1 MSNDLTGI
9 GSVFDFLG
17 KAADKIWPN
26 ADEANKAKFAMFQ
39 AQQAGELAGLA
50 QEFELM
56 KSQIEANAVQAAS
69 PNVFVSGP
77 RPFIM
82 WVCGIALAYVALIE
96 PIARFV
102 ATVAFHY
109 AGSFPTIDTTL
120 TTQLLFALLGL
131 GGMRTAEKFKGVAS
145 K

>member
-1 MSNDLTGI
+1 MDITGI

-26 ADEANKAKFAMFQ
+26 ADEANKAKLAMLQ

-56 KSQIEANAVQAAS
+56 KSQIAANAVQAAS

-82 WVCGIALAYVALIE
+82 WVCGVALAYVTLLE
-96 PIARFV
+96 PTARFV
-102 ATVAFHY
+102 ATVAFQY
-109 AGSFPTIDTTL
+109 AGSFPVIDTTL

>member
-1 MSNDLTGI
+1 MDITGI

-39 AQQAGELAGLA
+39 AQQAGELKGLE
-50 QEFELM
+50 QDFELA
-56 KSQIEANAVQAAS
+56 KAQIAANAVEGAN
-69 PNVFVSGP
+69 PNLFVSGG

-82 WVCGIALAYVALIE
+82 WICGFAFGYATIGE

-109 AGSFPTIDTTL
+109 SGAFPVIDTTL
-120 TTQLLFALLGL
+120 TMQVLLGMLGL